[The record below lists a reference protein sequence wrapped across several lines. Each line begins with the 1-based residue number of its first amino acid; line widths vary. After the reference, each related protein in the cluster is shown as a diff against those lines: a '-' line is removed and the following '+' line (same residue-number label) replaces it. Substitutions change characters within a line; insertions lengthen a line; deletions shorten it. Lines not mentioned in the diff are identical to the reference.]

1 MQRTCKYP
9 EMPPRLLGLVLLA
22 LALSPVFPLGA
33 GACVFTNQCYSC
45 ASSPLYGRLP
55 NQGARLGPGVTDN
68 DVAFPG
74 LVFNGWLYG
83 TNRITLFWGR
93 GWQDANTSIEG
104 DVIRT
109 FARPAAQEDDPVGRY
124 EPTEPRL
131 STFDIHAEYLAA
143 DHLLLYFNGCKVERS
158 GTNVAYYGS
167 DGQLLQ
173 AGTLGSNGGRGSRGS
188 GSGRNK
194 YQMPIEMGGTAKG
207 QFWMTRLESQRG
219 RLGSGF

>member
-1 MQRTCKYP
+1 MPRTRKFP
-9 EMPPRLLGLVLLA
+9 GMPPRLPRLALLA
-22 LALSPVFPLGA
+22 LALGLLFPLGA

-93 GWQDANTSIEG
+93 GWQDANTSMEG

-109 FARPAAQEDDPVGRY
+109 FARPAQADDPVK
-124 EPTEPRL
+124 
-131 STFDIHAEYLAA
+131 S
-143 DHLLLYFNGCKVERS
+143 
-158 GTNVAYYGS
+158 
-167 DGQLLQ
+167 
-173 AGTLGSNGGRGSRGS
+173 LGSS
-188 GSGRNK
+188 
-194 YQMPIEMGGTAKG
+194 
-207 QFWMTRLESQRG
+207 LV
-219 RLGSGF
+219 